1 MSDPWDTMPEGL
13 DGRVEAYLKKAA
25 KLAITPDLVKKYA
38 LIVVAAEEV
47 LLHRDE
53 MLRATR
59 EEAIQVAALEHGID
73 EPDPKKAR
81 KAYSAARQG
90 HQTIHTSAKSC
101 AKNVSRF
108 EIVLTRRYKSLQ
120 VDVAGRFPLNDLVA
134 ACKLIRDFAEATK
147 PHPHDLGKV
156 KFAKSPLSL
165 TAAGHTFVWWRK
177 VANQYRGL

>member
-81 KAYSAARQG
+81 KGLFRGPAGASDDSHLR
-90 HQTIHTSAKSC
+90 
-101 AKNVSRF
+101 
-108 EIVLTRRYKSLQ
+108 EILCEERVE
-120 VDVAGRFPLNDLVA
+120 
-134 ACKLIRDFAEATK
+134 I
-147 PHPHDLGKV
+147 
-156 KFAKSPLSL
+156 
-165 TAAGHTFVWWRK
+165 
-177 VANQYRGL
+177 